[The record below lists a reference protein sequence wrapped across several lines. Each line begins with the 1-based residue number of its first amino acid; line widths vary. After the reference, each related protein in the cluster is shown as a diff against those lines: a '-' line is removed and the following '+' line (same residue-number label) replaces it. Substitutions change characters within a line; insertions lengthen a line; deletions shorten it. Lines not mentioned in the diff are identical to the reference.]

1 MATASNA
8 KTKLG
13 IVKEVVFGTTPA
25 SPVFAQQKHSSES
38 LNMTINEVLDESKSD
53 TRQYNYTMQGTR
65 SVQGSIDG
73 PLDHDN
79 YGVLLESALF
89 SEWASDNTLS
99 LGEDRVSV
107 SIEKSTDNGAYF
119 LYKGVV
125 VNSFSIN
132 STASD
137 AATTVTFD
145 VMGISADD
153 GTVSASASP
162 YTPIVNTLPFTSCG
176 GVLLEGGAPLAQ
188 VSSIALTVDN
198 GITAEYYWGNCDI
211 GDLVTGRAEVTGTLE
226 VFFNDLVLYNK
237 FKNGTATSLEF
248 TLTNGAAGGN
258 QTYTFSLPNIRYTAS
273 DLPSSAGS
281 ESMIISLTFRAL
293 YDLAN
298 NESGLKITRSA

>member
-13 IVKEVVFGTTPA
+13 VIKEVVFGTTPA
-25 SPVFAQQKHSSES
+25 SPVFANQKHSTES
-38 LNMTINEVLDESKSD
+38 LSLTINEVLDDSKTD

-79 YGVLLESALF
+79 YGMLLESALF
-89 SEWASDNTLS
+89 SNWASDNSLS
-99 LGEDRVSV
+99 LGETRVSL
-107 SIEKSTDNGAYF
+107 SIEKATDNGAYF

-125 VNSFSIN
+125 VNSFSIT
-132 STASD
+132 SSAADATA
-137 AATTVTFD
+137 TVSFD
-145 VMGISADD
+145 VLGLSEDT
-153 GTVSASASP
+153 GSSSASGSP
-162 YTPIVNTLPFTSCG
+162 YTSIVDTLPFTSCG
-176 GVLLEGGAPLAQ
+176 GVLLENGSPLAQ
-188 VSSIALTVDN
+188 VSSVSVTVDN
-198 GITAEYYWGNCDI
+198 GITPEYYWGNCNV

-258 QTYTFSLPNIRYTAS
+258 KTYTFSMPNIRYTAG
-273 DLPSSAGS
+273 DLPSNSGS
-281 ESMIISLTFRAL
+281 DSMILSLTFRAL
-293 YDLAN
+293 YDTAN
-298 NESGLKITRSA
+298 SESGLSITRSA

>member
-13 IVKEVVFGTTPA
+13 VIKEVVFGTTPA
-25 SPVFAQQKHSSES
+25 SPIFANQKHSSES
-38 LNMTINEVLDESKSD
+38 LNLTINEVLDDSKSA

-65 SVQGSIDG
+65 SVQGTIDG

-79 YGVLLESALF
+79 YGLLLESALF
-89 SEWASDNTLS
+89 GEWASDNTLE
-99 LGEDRVSV
+99 LGEDRVSL
-107 SIEKSTDNGAYF
+107 SIEKATDNGAYF

-132 STASD
+132 SSAADATA
-137 AATTVTFD
+137 TVSFD
-145 VMGISADD
+145 VLGLSETT
-153 GTVSASASP
+153 GNSSASGSP
-162 YTPIVNTLPFTSCG
+162 YTSIVDTLPFTSCG

-188 VSSIALTVDN
+188 VSSIAVTVDN
-198 GITAEYYWGNCDI
+198 GITAEYYWGNCDV

-237 FKNGTATSLEF
+237 FKNGTATSLQF

-258 QTYTFSLPNIRYTAS
+258 QTYTFTLPNIRYTSA
-273 DLPSSAGS
+273 DLPSNSGS
-281 ESMIISLTFRAL
+281 DSMVLSMNFRAL
-293 YDLAN
+293 YDVADS
-298 NESGLKITRSA
+298 ESGLKIERSV